1 MIIGT
6 FTTNNEGG
14 YAGNIHTA
22 GLHLEGVVFEKREKG
37 ADFTLSAEFGDHVY
51 EIGAAWKKTGDFGD
65 YLSVRLDSP
74 IFLAPVNATMK
85 LKASDTGFFALRWGR
100 KKEDDAA

>member
-6 FTTNNEGG
+6 FTTNKEGS
-14 YAGNIHTA
+14 YTGNIHTPA
-22 GLHLEGVVFEKREKG
+22 LHLEGVVFEKQSKG

-74 IFLAPVNATMK
+74 VFLAPINATMK
-85 LKASDTGFFALRWGR
+85 LKASDTGFFGLRWARR
-100 KKEDDAA
+100 KEEE